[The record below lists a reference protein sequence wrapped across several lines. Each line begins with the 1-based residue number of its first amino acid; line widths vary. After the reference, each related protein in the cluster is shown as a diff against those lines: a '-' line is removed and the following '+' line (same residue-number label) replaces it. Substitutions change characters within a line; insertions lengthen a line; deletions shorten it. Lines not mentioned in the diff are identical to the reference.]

1 MQNNQKNN
9 KLPNSHKLNK
19 IDTYLANAEK
29 NKHKTEA
36 EHVEKSQNNVENS
49 VETPSI
55 QSFEET
61 TSEMLTSAQTPTVL
75 NKFVDRAN
83 EKYSAFKYLM

>member
-9 KLPNSHKLNK
+9 NLPNSDKLNK
-19 IDTYLANAEK
+19 IATYLANAER
-29 NKHKTEA
+29 NKHKIETEN
-36 EHVEKSQNNVENS
+36 VGKSQNDVENS

-55 QSFEET
+55 QSFEEM
-61 TSEMLTSAQTPTVL
+61 TSDNLTSAQTPTVL

-83 EKYSAFKYLM
+83 EKYSAFKCLV